1 MPEGD
6 MAVVNIPVEE
16 MAVGDI
22 RYLLER
28 GYPRA
33 GAITYVCNHYRL
45 DINIRHVFARVIY
58 TEEMSHARKNWT
70 IECNELAGKEIWVDG
85 YNILIGVE
93 SALKGE
99 PVYLC
104 DDGFIRDTRGIFRN
118 YKCSDVTVRA
128 FDSILGQLS
137 HCASG
142 KVEFLFDSQISKS
155 GELAKWVGDRMGK
168 AGLIGNA
175 RTSRHVDYDLKH
187 CGKIVATSDGTI
199 IDAVKKV
206 VNIQA
211 WVLEELDI
219 SPVEIGGLLS

>member
-1 MPEGD
+1 MPERE
-6 MAVVNIPVEE
+6 MALAYIPVED

-33 GAITYVCNHYRL
+33 SAITYVCNHYRL
-45 DINIRHVFARVIY
+45 DINIRHVFGRVIY
-58 TEEMSHARKNWT
+58 TEEMAQARKKRT

-85 YNILIGVE
+85 YNVLIGVE

-104 DDGFIRDTRGIFRN
+104 DDGFIRDTRGVFRN
-118 YKCSDVTVRA
+118 YKCSDVTIRA
-128 FDSILGQLS
+128 LDSILKQLS
-137 HCASG
+137 HCAPV

-187 CGKIVATSDGTI
+187 CGKLVATSDGTI
-199 IDAVKKV
+199 IDAVNKV

-211 WVLEELDI
+211 WVLEELNI